1 MRNTRLELDCL
12 MHMSK
17 ITNKTQKEDPK
28 QSLDVLKDTFEVTF
42 PFNVLTCKDSQI
54 TRR

>member
-17 ITNKTQKEDPK
+17 ITNKTLANPNK
-28 QSLDVLKDTFEVTF
+28 SLEVLKDTFEVNNSNF
-42 PFNVLTCKDSQI
+42 IKF
-54 TRR
+54 

>member
-17 ITNKTQKEDPK
+17 ISNKTNRDPET
-28 QSLDVLKDTFEVTF
+28 SLKVLKDTFEVKKNF
-42 PFNVLTCKDSQI
+42 HFSNFLDS
-54 TRR
+54 